1 MALLHQPPILIL
13 DEPTVSHHPYDLD
26 LGSPLEIMIVI
37 DVMIEMLV
45 CDYTMFQV
53 GVDPLVR
60 QRVWEH
66 ILEVARGHLDQ
77 FEFEFVKTNL
87 LL

>member
-1 MALLHQPPILIL
+1 
-13 DEPTVSHHPYDLD
+13 
-26 LGSPLEIMIVI
+26 MIVI
-37 DVMIEMLV
+37 DVMIEMVV

-66 ILEVARGHLDQ
+66 ILEVAAIWI
-77 FEFEFVKTNL
+77 NL
-87 LL
+87 NLSL